1 MKTKNRMKH
10 NIRVL
15 ISSLFLLAA
24 TACSYLPEEVNWI
37 SGVEVDETP
46 DYISLKPTMVTGS
59 KTGLLFYPG
68 GLVDP
73 HAYIPTLQGIAV
85 EGYTIVIVKVTA
97 NLAIT
102 NANKA
107 AACKAAFPEIEQWV
121 LSGHSLGGAVT
132 CIDIHNEPSQYVG
145 AVLMASY
152 TNENADLA
160 DWDGAVLSLYGELD
174 GLATPETIQEN
185 ESLLPTG
192 INIEQLTNM
201 PSNPTRGQ
209 TIYHQINGG
218 NHAQFGS
225 YGAQSGDGVASI
237 TPTEQHTEIVDYIRA
252 FFNANNW

>member
-1 MKTKNRMKH
+1 MKH
-10 NIRVL
+10 HIKLL
-15 ISSLFLLAA
+15 ISSLLMLIAA
-24 TACSYLPEEVNWI
+24 AACSYLPEEIDVVNGI
-37 SGVEVDETP
+37 KLDETVN
-46 DYISLKPTMVTGS
+46 YIRLKPTGVTS
-59 KTGLLFYPG
+59 VKTGLIFYPG

-73 HAYIPTLQGIAV
+73 HAYIQTLQGLAV
-85 EGYTIVIVKVTA
+85 EGYPVVIVKASA

-102 NANKA
+102 NMNKA
-107 AACKAAFPEIEQWV
+107 ASCKLAFPEVEQWV

-160 DWDGAVLSLYGELD
+160 DWDGAVLSLYAELD

-192 INIEQLTNM
+192 VNIEQLTNM
-201 PSNPTRGQ
+201 PSSPTGGQ

-252 FFNANNW
+252 FFYANNW